1 MRNRAKQPASDDGVR
16 RGRGR
21 PRKDDPATPDS
32 IRFTR
37 EQRRVIR
44 EWQTKNAI
52 PTFSGAVHALLARAL
67 GE

>member
-1 MRNRAKQPASDDGVR
+1 MAETNT

-32 IRFTR
+32 IRFT
-37 EQRRVIR
+37 EAQRAAIR
-44 EWQTKNAI
+44 EWQAAHGFT
-52 PTFSGAVHALLARAL
+52 TFSAAVHELIARGL

>member
-1 MRNRAKQPASDDGVR
+1 VTETK

-32 IRFTR
+32 IRFTKA
-37 EQRRVIR
+37 QRAAIHK
-44 EWQTKNAI
+44 WQADHEV
-52 PTFSGAVHALLARAL
+52 PTFAGAVHALIARGL